1 MCVLAAENITDNK
14 NHDLWQINT
23 DYEYQETSKINN

>member
-1 MCVLAAENITDNK
+1 MGLLAAENITDDK

-23 DYEYQETSKINN
+23 DYEYQESKNVE